1 MCGHYLG
8 VLERAAVGEAGGDAG
23 ARKVAIEMTA
33 LTRKDAMD
41 HRSPIFGLILL
52 CLCTATP
59 TAAQD
64 KRALIEKLMEVE
76 NISGQLQ
83 SGTQSATAQIM
94 TQIMQK
100 NPTIPDDVAAY
111 VQEKIEGQFSNTLS
125 TTVNQLMY
133 QIGSE
138 TFSDDELQSIISFY
152 SSEAG
157 QKLVK
162 KLPMMIQQITTQL
175 PEYLKGVGPKIR
187 ETAIEAAAEKKYD
200 LKF

>member
-1 MCGHYLG
+1 MP
-8 VLERAAVGEAGGDAG
+8 V

-33 LTRKDAMD
+33 LTREDAMD

-52 CLCTATP
+52 CLCTASP
-59 TAAQD
+59 AAAQD
-64 KRALIEKLMEVE
+64 KHALIEKLMEVE

-83 SGTQSATAQIM
+83 SWTQGGTAQIM
-94 TQIMQK
+94 TQIKQK

-111 VQEKIEGQFSNTLS
+111 VQEKITAQFSTIL
-125 TTVNQLMY
+125 TPAVNQLIY

-162 KLPMMIQQITTQL
+162 KMPIMIQKITTQL
-175 PEYLKGVGPKIR
+175 PEYLKGTGPKIR

>member
-1 MCGHYLG
+1 
-8 VLERAAVGEAGGDAG
+8 
-23 ARKVAIEMTA
+23 MTV
-33 LTRKDAMD
+33 LTREDAMD
-41 HRSPIFGLILL
+41 HRSPILGLIVL

-59 TAAQD
+59 AAAQD
-64 KRALIEKLMEVE
+64 KRALIEKPMEVS

-83 SGTQSATAQIM
+83 SGTQGATAQIM
-94 TQIMQK
+94 TQIKQK
-100 NPTIPDDVAAY
+100 NPTIPDDVSAY
-111 VQEKIEGQFSNTLS
+111 IQEKIAAQFSTILS
-125 TTVNQLMY
+125 PAVNQLIY

-157 QKLVK
+157 EKLVK
-162 KLPMMIQQITTQL
+162 KMPIMIQKITTQL
-175 PEYLKGVGPKIR
+175 PEYLKGAGPKIR